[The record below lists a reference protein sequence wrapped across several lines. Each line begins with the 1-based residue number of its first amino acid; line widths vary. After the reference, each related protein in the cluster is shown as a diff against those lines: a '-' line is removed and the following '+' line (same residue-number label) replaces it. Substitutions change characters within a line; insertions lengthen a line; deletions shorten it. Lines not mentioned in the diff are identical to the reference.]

1 MNPNVTQ
8 YPGASP
14 SGDRSPS
21 PLDDR
26 TALARGGSG
35 PKVRIRNLR
44 KSFGGQ
50 LVLAGVDLDL
60 AAGEN
65 LVLLGASGSGKT
77 VLVKCVLGLMTPDG
91 GSIMIDGKE
100 TATLGGSE
108 RGKLMRTMGVMFQN
122 SALFNS
128 LAVWENVAF
137 ALLHVQGVPPERAKA
152 IAVEKLAAVGLTPDV
167 AELLPSELSG
177 GMQRRVALARAIAA
191 NPEVVFLDDPTA
203 GLDPIITTIIDDFI
217 LRTLKPTNATA
228 LTITYD
234 VETARRI
241 ADRIAMLAEGRII
254 WEGPADA
261 LERSGNPQVE
271 RFVMRP

>member
-1 MNPNVTQ
+1 MNPNVTAH
-8 YPGASP
+8 PGASP
-14 SGDRSPS
+14 GGDRSRS
-21 PLDDR
+21 GRDDR
-26 TALARGGSG
+26 TAPARGGSG

-50 LVLAGVDLDL
+50 VVLAGVDLDL

-77 VLVKCVLGLMTPDG
+77 VLVKCVLGLLTPDG
-91 GSIMIDGKE
+91 GSITIDGKE
-100 TATLGGSE
+100 TATLSSSE

-122 SALFNS
+122 SALFDS

-137 ALLHVQGVPPERAKA
+137 ALVHVRGVPPERAKA
-152 IAVEKLAAVGLTPDV
+152 IAVEKLAAVGLTSDV
-167 AELLPSELSG
+167 ADLLPSELSG

-217 LRTLKPTNATA
+217 LRTLKPANATA

-241 ADRIAMLAEGRII
+241 ADRIAMLADGRII
-254 WEGPADA
+254 WHGPADA